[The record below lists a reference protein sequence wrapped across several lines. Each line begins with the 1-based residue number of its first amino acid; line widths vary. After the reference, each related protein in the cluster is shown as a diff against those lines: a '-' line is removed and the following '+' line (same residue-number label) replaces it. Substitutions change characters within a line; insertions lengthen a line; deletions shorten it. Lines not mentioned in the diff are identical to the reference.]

1 MTQRQD
7 NKLVMLMILRDYL
20 IQYNAIVLTIPN
32 LNGLLT
38 NLQTLINQ
46 IQSVS
51 VSQISNKTGVKE
63 NKEELRNN
71 VVVIGGDVAR
81 RLSAYATIANN
92 DILFQEVHVS
102 DAELLKLTDER
113 LRDTIQLIY
122 DRGMANMTTASAYG
136 INSFLLSSLLS
147 ALNAYNV
154 AMPKPRLS
162 ITEKRQAT
170 ILMAK
175 LFDDVDALLM
185 KIDILVDIVKLTQ
198 TSFHSGFK
206 SARVL
211 IDRGGRKRMLTMFV
225 IDLLDGT
232 PIKGVTCKFTL
243 ETHEIVK
250 KSSVKGGFFIKSMPE
265 GVYKLRANKSGY
277 KELVRDVAVVK
288 NESSRLTISIG
299 KI

>member
-1 MTQRQD
+1 MTQRQE
-7 NKLVMLMILRDYL
+7 NKLMMLLSLRDYL
-20 IQYNAIVLTIPN
+20 IQYNSIVLTIPN
-32 LNGLLT
+32 LSDLLT

-46 IQSVS
+46 IQTIS
-51 VSQISNKTGVKE
+51 VSQIVNQTGVKV

-92 DILFQEVHVS
+92 DSLFQEVHIS
-102 DAELLKLTDER
+102 DAELLKLSDER

-122 DRGMANMTTASAYG
+122 DRGMTNVTTASVYG
-136 INSFLLSSLLS
+136 INARLLTSLQY
-147 ALNAYNV
+147 ALNAFSV
-154 AMPKPRLS
+154 AIPKPRLT
-162 ITEKRQAT
+162 ITERRQAT
-170 ILMAK
+170 IQMAK

-185 KIDILVDIVKLTQ
+185 KIDILVDIIKLTQ
-198 TSFHSGFK
+198 SSFYSGFK

-225 IDLLDGT
+225 VDLSDGT
-232 PIKGVTCKFTL
+232 PIKGVTCKFSL

-299 KI
+299 KL